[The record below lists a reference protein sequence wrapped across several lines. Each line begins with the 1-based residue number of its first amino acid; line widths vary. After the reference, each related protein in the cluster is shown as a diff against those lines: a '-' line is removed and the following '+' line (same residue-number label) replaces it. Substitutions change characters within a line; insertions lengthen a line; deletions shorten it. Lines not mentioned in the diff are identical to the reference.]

1 MSFSAD
7 SNYSMDIIF
16 MHVILE
22 RSFVD
27 VDVRV
32 DSFSNSLTGSA
43 AEISLSQWAT
53 PSALNPLD
61 TKPINHSI
69 KRALVQR
76 GVTVKRPLTGAEKR
90 VEASRN
96 PNHGRGSSDE
106 SITIPS
112 ACDTEGKG
120 GAGQTSL

>member
-43 AEISLSQWAT
+43 AEISLS
-53 PSALNPLD
+53 LNG
-61 TKPINHSI
+61 
-69 KRALVQR
+69 QR
-76 GVTVKRPLTGAEKR
+76 QA
-90 VEASRN
+90 
-96 PNHGRGSSDE
+96 H
-106 SITIPS
+106 
-112 ACDTEGKG
+112 
-120 GAGQTSL
+120 